1 MKSKIIVLSKLLN
14 EKETNICPPSIGKKC
29 INQKGFPRSFIQ
41 CFTPRIRYVL
51 RALQYLNV
59 SPNYT
64 LIWQKEITEKNVN
77 WNSFWIRGHG
87 AKFFTLT
94 RFPLFFFSLYKTFIY
109 ACWCYKTRILM
120 WNTSVCPGPELETIL
135 AIPISLW
142 NQLENEGGQW
152 VHWGPAFFV

>member
-1 MKSKIIVLSKLLN
+1 MACCNCTWIKKNAYRSLLISKSKIIVLSKLLN

-29 INQKGFPRSFIQ
+29 INQKGFPRSFNQ

-77 WNSFWIRGHG
+77 WNSFWMRSLGT
-87 AKFFTLT
+87 KFFTLT

-109 ACWCYKTRILM
+109 MHADVTKQ
-120 WNTSVCPGPELETIL
+120 E
-135 AIPISLW
+135 
-142 NQLENEGGQW
+142 
-152 VHWGPAFFV
+152 F

>member
-1 MKSKIIVLSKLLN
+1 MY
-14 EKETNICPPSIGKKC
+14 
-29 INQKGFPRSFIQ
+29 
-41 CFTPRIRYVL
+41 YVHFN
-51 RALQYLNV
+51 LNV

-94 RFPLFFFSLYKTFIY
+94 RFPLFFFFFSLYKTFIY

-120 WNTSVCPGPELETIL
+120 WNTSVHPGPELETIL
-135 AIPISLW
+135 AIPISVW

-152 VHWGPAFFV
+152 VHWGPANRNWHSCELERVSQVVLGFCARLVDKQFTILKASWNWKLSHVLLQA